1 MTNNLDE
8 FIDAY
13 HHMYSERNDINRI
26 VVTPDYVMENWDNIT
41 YAMRI
46 LYLYPD
52 YFIDIVKRKNTY
64 LQQLFF
70 YQRVFLR
77 VLTRFQKVSGIF
89 VRAYSKSFMNF
100 MAINMKAMW
109 QPMSKLFICAD
120 TKKQAAMITKEKMAE
135 VYYLI
140 PFFVNELDI
149 AEFDKQKQHY
159 STGGEDQAKLKFRN
173 QSVIDIVATTDSAR
187 GGRRHGGVIEEFSL
201 ANQDEIENVVI
212 PLLNVNRKTMAGLNN
227 PTEPHASQIMIGSAG
242 YKNTYAYNVS
252 VEMLVDM
259 VFEPDKVF
267 VFGGDYR
274 VPVMHGL
281 LDKRKI
287 MDKIKSTGTYKLE
300 TFLREYMSRWAGG
313 SEESYYSYTLIDKR
327 RKILRPEF
335 EPEKRKDVFYT
346 LSVDV
351 GRFSDET
358 VLEVFKTYTEGERF
372 VTHLVNIIILAGSGR
387 HFQDQSIKIKQLDA
401 IFNFRGIV
409 VDINGPGAGIADFLI
424 IDQEKDGMYY
434 PAYGFSNK
442 PKYKKTEMPGCIRKL
457 YGVEASSGANSDY
470 YKNAHLMLSLD
481 RVRLLINER
490 QARSYF
496 ARFGYWNKMKVEK
509 KATQL
514 IPYIATT
521 KLQDQL
527 ANLKANLET
536 ATSNINIQKIKTS
549 IGKDL
554 VSSFIYGLWFIGLE
568 EEKELKKRA
577 GKGTLGQYSFYN

>member
-1 MTNNLDE
+1 
-8 FIDAY
+8 
-13 HHMYSERNDINRI
+13 
-26 VVTPDYVMENWDNIT
+26 
-41 YAMRI
+41 
-46 LYLYPD
+46 
-52 YFIDIVKRKNTY
+52 
-64 LQQLFF
+64 
-70 YQRVFLR
+70 
-77 VLTRFQKVSGIF
+77 
-89 VRAYSKSFMNF
+89 
-100 MAINMKAMW
+100 
-109 QPMSKLFICAD
+109 
-120 TKKQAAMITKEKMAE
+120 MAE

-149 AEFDKQKQHY
+149 ADFDKQKQHY
-159 STGGEDQAKLKFRN
+159 ATGGDDQAKIKFRN
-173 QSVIDIVATTDSAR
+173 KSIIDIVSTTDAAR
-187 GGRRHGGVIEEFSL
+187 GGRRTGGTIEEFSL
-201 ANQDEIENVVI
+201 ADQDAIEQVII
-212 PLLNVNRKTMAGLNN
+212 PLMNVNRKTMGGLDN
-227 PTEPHASQIMIGSAG
+227 PTEPHAAQMMIGSAG
-242 YKNTYAYNVS
+242 YKNTYAYNTT

-274 VPVMHGL
+274 IPVMHGL
-281 LDKRKI
+281 LDKKKI
-287 MDKIKSTGTYKLE
+287 LDKIKSTGTYKLE

-335 EPEKRKDVFYT
+335 EPEKRSDVFYT

-358 VLEVFKTYTEGERF
+358 VLEIFKTYTNGERF
-372 VTHLVNIIILAGSGR
+372 ITHLVNIIILQGEGR
-387 HFQDQSIKIKQLDA
+387 HFQDQSIKIKQLDS
-401 IFNFRGIV
+401 IFNFRGIT

-424 IDQEKDGMYY
+424 IEQEKDGEYY

-442 PKYKKTEMPGCIRKL
+442 PKYKKTESANCVRKL
-457 YGVEASSGANSDY
+457 FGVEASPGANSDY

-490 QARSYF
+490 QARTYF
-496 ARFGYWNKMKVEK
+496 AQYDYWRKMKVDK

-536 ATSNINIQKIKTS
+536 ATSNINIQKIKST

-554 VSSFIYGLWFIGLE
+554 VSSFIYGLWFISLE

>member
-1 MTNNLDE
+1 MKNNLDD
-8 FIDAY
+8 FIKEY
-13 HHMYSERNDINRI
+13 HHMYSERNDTKRI
-26 VVTPDYVMENWDNIT
+26 VVTPDYVLENWDNIT

-64 LQQLFF
+64 LQELFF

-77 VLTRFQKVSGIF
+77 VMARFQKVSGIF
-89 VRAYSKSFMNF
+89 VRAYSKSFLNF
-100 MAINMKAMW
+100 IAINMKAMW
-109 QPMSKLFICAD
+109 QPMSKLFLCAE
-120 TKKQAAMITKEKMAE
+120 TKKQAAQITKEKMAE

-149 AEFDKQKQHY
+149 ADFDKQKQHY
-159 STGGEDQAKLKFRN
+159 STGGDDQAKIKFKN
-173 QSVIDIVATTDSAR
+173 KSIIDIVSTTDAAR
-187 GGRRHGGVIEEFSL
+187 GGRRHSGTIEEFSL
-201 ANQDEIENVVI
+201 ADQDAIENVII
-212 PLLNVNRKTMAGLNN
+212 PLMNVNRKTMAGLNN
-227 PTEPHASQIMIGSAG
+227 PTEPHSSQIMIGSAG
-242 YKNTYAYNVS
+242 YKNTYAYNTS
-252 VEMLVDM
+252 LEMLVDM
-259 VFEPDKVF
+259 CFNPDKVF

-274 VPVMHGL
+274 IPVMHGL

-313 SEESYYSYTLIDKR
+313 SEESYFSYTMIDKR

-335 EPEKRKDVFYT
+335 GPEKRSDVFYT
-346 LSVDV
+346 LGVDV
-351 GRFSDET
+351 GRFNDET
-358 VLEVFKTYTEGERF
+358 VLEIFKTFTNGDRF
-372 VTHLVNIIILAGSGR
+372 KTHLVNIIIMQGSGR
-387 HFQDQSIKIKQLDA
+387 HFQDQSIKIKELDS
-401 IFNFRGIV
+401 IFNFRGIA

-424 IDQEKDGMYY
+424 IEQNKDGRFY
-434 PAYGFSNK
+434 PPYGFINK
-442 PKYKKTEMPGCIRKL
+442 QKYNKTEAQGCIKKL
-457 YGVEASSGANSDY
+457 YGVEASSTANSDY
-470 YKNAHLMLSLD
+470 YKNAQLMLSLD

-490 QARSYF
+490 QARASF
-496 ARFGYWNKMKVEK
+496 SKFNYWNKMSIEK

-527 ANLKANLET
+527 SNLKANLET
-536 ATSNINIQKIKTS
+536 STSTISVQKIKTT

-554 VSSFIYGLWFIGLE
+554 VSSFIYGLWFISLE

-577 GKGTLGQYSFYN
+577 GKGTKGQYSFYN

>member
-1 MTNNLDE
+1 
-8 FIDAY
+8 
-13 HHMYSERNDINRI
+13 
-26 VVTPDYVMENWDNIT
+26 
-41 YAMRI
+41 
-46 LYLYPD
+46 
-52 YFIDIVKRKNTY
+52 
-64 LQQLFF
+64 
-70 YQRVFLR
+70 
-77 VLTRFQKVSGIF
+77 
-89 VRAYSKSFMNF
+89 
-100 MAINMKAMW
+100 
-109 QPMSKLFICAD
+109 
-120 TKKQAAMITKEKMAE
+120 MAE

-149 AEFDKQKQHY
+149 ADYEKQKQHY

-212 PLLNVNRKTMAGLNN
+212 PLLNVNRKTMAGLDN

-259 VFEPDKVF
+259 CFDPEHIF

-274 VPVMHGL
+274 IPVMHKL
-281 LDKRKI
+281 LDRKKI

-313 SEESYYSYTLIDKR
+313 SEDSYYSYSLIDKR
-327 RKILRPEF
+327 RKLLRPEF
-335 EPEKRKDVFYT
+335 EPEKNNKIFYT

-358 VLEVFKTYTEGERF
+358 VLEIFKTNTEGERF
-372 VTHLVNIIILAGSGR
+372 NSKLVNIMILNGTGR
-387 HFQDQSIKIKQLDA
+387 HFQDQAIKIKELDQ

-424 IDQEKDGMYY
+424 IEQEKDGKYY
-434 PAYGFSNK
+434 QSYGFTNK
-442 PKYKKTEMPGCIRKL
+442 PKYKKTESKNCIRKL
-457 YGVEASSGANSDY
+457 YGIEASSSANSDY

-481 RVRLLINER
+481 RIRLLINER

-496 ARFGYWNKMKVEK
+496 SKYGYWRKMKIED
-509 KATQL
+509 KANKL

-527 ANLKANLET
+527 SNLKANLET
-536 ATSNINIQKIKTS
+536 STSNISIQKIKSS

-554 VSSFIYGLWFIGLE
+554 VSSFIYGLWFISLE
-568 EEKELKKRA
+568 EDKELKKRA
-577 GKGTLGQYSFYN
+577 GKGSLGQYSFYN

>member
-1 MTNNLDE
+1 MCG
-8 FIDAY
+8 
-13 HHMYSERNDINRI
+13 
-26 VVTPDYVMENWDNIT
+26 
-41 YAMRI
+41 
-46 LYLYPD
+46 
-52 YFIDIVKRKNTY
+52 K
-64 LQQLFF
+64 
-70 YQRVFLR
+70 
-77 VLTRFQKVSGIF
+77 
-89 VRAYSKSFMNF
+89 
-100 MAINMKAMW
+100 
-109 QPMSKLFICAD
+109 
-120 TKKQAAMITKEKMAE
+120 
-135 VYYLI
+135 
-140 PFFVNELDI
+140 
-149 AEFDKQKQHY
+149 
-159 STGGEDQAKLKFRN
+159 
-173 QSVIDIVATTDSAR
+173 
-187 GGRRHGGVIEEFSL
+187 
-201 ANQDEIENVVI
+201 
-212 PLLNVNRKTMAGLNN
+212 NN

-242 YKNTYAYNVS
+242 YKNTYAYNLT

-274 VPVMHGL
+274 IPVMHGL

-287 MDKIKSTGTYKLE
+287 LDKIKSTGTYKLE

-313 SEESYYSYTLIDKR
+313 SEESYYSYDLIDKR

-335 EPEKRKDVFYT
+335 EPEHRSDVFYT
-346 LSVDV
+346 LGVDV

-358 VLEVFKTYTEGERF
+358 VLEIFKTYTSGERF
-372 VTHLVNIIILAGSGR
+372 VTHLVNIIIMPGIGR
-387 HFQDQSIKIKQLDA
+387 HFQDQSIKIKQLDS

-424 IDQEKDGMYY
+424 IEQEKDGDYY

-457 YGVEASSGANSDY
+457 YGVEASPGANSDY

-490 QARSYF
+490 QARTYF
-496 ARFGYWNKMKVEK
+496 AQFDYWRKMKVDK

-514 IPYIATT
+514 IPYISTT

-527 ANLKANLET
+527 ANLKANIET
-536 ATSNINIQKIKTS
+536 ATSNINVQKIKTT

-554 VSSFIYGLWFIGLE
+554 VSSFIYGLWFISLE

>member
-252 VEMLVDM
+252 VEMF
-259 VFEPDKVF
+259 FEPDKVF

-335 EPEKRKDVFYT
+335 EPERRKDVFYT

-536 ATSNINIQKIKTS
+536 ATSNINIQKISLS
-549 IGKDL
+549 IWWSWIKVFSIDR
-554 VSSFIYGLWFIGLE
+554 
-568 EEKELKKRA
+568 EEKEYRKK
-577 GKGTLGQYSFYN
+577 KQII